1 MSLSNKLSPMA
12 SYYVRRLIQSHKDLL
27 HTMTDPDASDL
38 TLLEPEEI
46 LHRLVTN
53 ASERLQRVNNL
64 EILARAYQS
73 LTTDRRHPEQ
83 LKEVERQILLLLGF
97 SDGAIAGSHQKPE
110 VATATPLET
119 VIRKEF
125 SIAKSVEILEALL
138 KCGELYLGPRIAK
151 DYFSGS
157 CPESLQLKG
166 FEFKE
171 DHQLKVSRAMTDT
184 LQGQDAED
192 FKAWIKL
199 YMSRCSSIIHGF
211 DALVNQDHLAY
222 CSIPREK
229 IEYSD

>member
-1 MSLSNKLSPMA
+1 MA

-27 HTMTDPDASDL
+27 HTTTDSAPSDL

-46 LHRLVTN
+46 LHRVVMN
-53 ASERLQRVNNL
+53 PSERLQRINNL
-64 EILARAYQS
+64 EILARAYQN
-73 LTTDRRHPEQ
+73 LTTDKRHPEQ
-83 LKEVERQILLLLGF
+83 LKQVERQILLLLGF
-97 SDGAIAGSHQKPE
+97 SDAAISGSNQKPE

-211 DALVNQDHLAY
+211 DALVNQDHLAD
-222 CSIPREK
+222 CSIDRKEL
-229 IEYSD
+229 EHS